1 MKILFAQKLPYLP
14 ALNGASRVGRCL
26 LEGLAE
32 RGHEC
37 RVISLVGAPVEEL
50 KRFACLNGHDRSALR
65 ILELASSRQVFSRS
79 GVKVYAFANG
89 ARLHEHLKDQIQ
101 EFDPTWIII
110 SEDPTYMLLAVA
122 TETDP
127 RRTLFFSQS
136 QATLPFGAE
145 AFRVDRFK
153 KQMLEDVA
161 GILTSS
167 KYLKSYIQKW
177 GGLDSF
183 VAFLPVYGVLP
194 FPRPGSFAN
203 TYVTMINPS
212 NIKGLPIFLELA
224 RRFREVKF
232 AVVPTWATNAADRSA
247 CASLPNVTVL
257 EPSENID
264 KIFQQ
269 TRILLVPSLWGEA
282 FGLVVVEAMLRG
294 IPVLASNLGG
304 LIEAKLGVDY
314 TLPVRQI
321 ETYEKRRDENGI
333 PIPVIPEQNVDA
345 WDTAL
350 RNLLGD
356 KAEFDRLSVDSRKAA
371 TDYVSGLS
379 ISPTEQYLEDLSQR
393 RASVAFPARSQKNDV
408 PKMLEG
414 LPAEKLAA
422 LAAHLKKNA
431 QPN

>member
-32 RGHEC
+32 KGHEC

-50 KRFACLNGHDRSALR
+50 KRFGCLNGHARSALR
-65 ILELASSRQVFSRS
+65 ILELASSRQVFFRN

-89 ARLHEHLKDQIQ
+89 ARLHEHLKAQIQ
-101 EFDPTWIII
+101 EFDPTWIVI
-110 SEDPTYMLLAVA
+110 SEDPTYMLLAAA
-122 TETDP
+122 TETDS
-127 RRTLFFSQS
+127 RRTLFLSQS

-153 KQMLEDVA
+153 KQMLKDVA
-161 GILTSS
+161 AILTSS

-177 GGLDSF
+177 GGLNSF
-183 VAFLPVYGVLP
+183 VASLPVYGVPP
-194 FPRPGSFAN
+194 FPRSGSFAN
-203 TYVTMINPS
+203 AYVTMINPS

-232 AVVPTWATNAADRSA
+232 AVVPTWATNDADRSA
-247 CASLPNVTVL
+247 FASSPNVTVL

-294 IPVLASNLGG
+294 IPVLASNVGG

-333 PIPVIPEQNVDA
+333 PIPVIPEQNVDP

-356 KAEFDRLSVDSRKAA
+356 EADFDRLSAESRKAA
-371 TDYVSGLS
+371 TNFVLGLS
-379 ISPTEQYLEDLSQR
+379 VSPTEQYLEDLLQR
-393 RASVAFPARSQKNDV
+393 RASITLAARSQKNDV
-408 PKMLEG
+408 SKMLEG

-422 LAAHLKKNA
+422 LAVHLKKNA
-431 QPN
+431 QQN